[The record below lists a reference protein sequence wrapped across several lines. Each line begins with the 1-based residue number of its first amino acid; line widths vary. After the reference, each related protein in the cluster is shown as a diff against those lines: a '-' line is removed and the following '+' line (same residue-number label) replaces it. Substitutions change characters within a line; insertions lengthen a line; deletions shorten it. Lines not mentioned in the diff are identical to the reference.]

1 MHQFYHLVL
10 SGGGVR
16 GLAHIGMYRALTE
29 AGYRISR
36 VSGTS
41 CGALIGLCIAAGK
54 SPDEIEE
61 LFTEHSL
68 FNFLKPAFSSHGLFS
83 MSIIEK
89 VITKYIPYRDLSE
102 LPLPLR
108 VCVCDIRTG
117 EPLYYDTGDIRKL
130 ITASCAV
137 PGIFKPVLY
146 D

>member
-1 MHQFYHLVL
+1 MHQSYHLIL

-16 GLAHIGMYRALTE
+16 GLAHIGMYRALVE
-29 AGYRISR
+29 AGYRIAR

-41 CGALIGLCIAAGK
+41 AGALVGLCIAAGK

-61 LFTEHSL
+61 MFTEHSL
-68 FNFLKPAFSSHGLFS
+68 FNFLKPAFSVSGLLS

-89 VITKYIPYRDLSE
+89 VITKYIPYRDLSD

-108 VCVCDIRTG
+108 VCVCDIKTG
-117 EPLYYDTGDIRKL
+117 EVLYYDTGAIAKL

-146 D
+146 Q